1 VAGLRER
8 KKEQTRQRIAETA
21 HRLFGEH
28 GFDEVTVA
36 QVAREAEVAEATVFN
51 YFSTKEAL
59 YYSGLETFGDQ
70 LVDAVRSRPPGTPAL
85 AAFRAHVLG
94 LGGQLDRIA
103 AGDRAALEQMRT
115 TARVISSSSALRM
128 REKIVLAEMA
138 DSLTEALVAGRSPDG
153 TDTAPDPVA
162 RSVANALMGVHSAL
176 LSHAR
181 ERLLADDRPTE
192 IAADVRAYGERAF
205 ALLEHGLGMAYTG
218 LD

>member
-21 HRLFGEH
+21 RGLFAEH

-59 YYSGLETFGDQ
+59 YYSGLEAFGEQ
-70 LVDAVRSRPPGTPAL
+70 LVDAVRGRPAGTPAL
-85 AAFRAHVLG
+85 AAFRARVLG
-94 LGGQLDRIA
+94 AGGQLDRIA
-103 AGDRAALEQMRT
+103 AGDGAALEQMRT
-115 TARVISSSSALRM
+115 TARVISSSAALRV
-128 REKIVLAEMA
+128 REKIVLAEIA
-138 DSLTEALVAGRSPDG
+138 ESLAGALMAGRTGDG
-153 TDTAPDPVA
+153 AEATPDPVA

-176 LSHAR
+176 LSHSR
-181 ERLLADDRPTE
+181 DRLLADDRPTE

-205 ALLEHGLGMAYTG
+205 ALLEHGLGMTYPG
-218 LD
+218 LG

>member
-1 VAGLRER
+1 MGLRER

-21 HRLFGEH
+21 RRLFTEH

-36 QVAREAEVAEATVFN
+36 HIAREAEVAEATVFN

-59 YYSGLETFGDQ
+59 YYSGLEVFGEQ
-70 LVDAVRSRPPGTPAL
+70 LVAAVRSRLPGTSAL

-94 LGGQLDRIA
+94 LGGELDRIA
-103 AGDRAALEQMRT
+103 AGDGAALERMRT
-115 TARVISSSSALRM
+115 TARVISSSAALRV
-128 REKIVLAEMA
+128 REKIVLGEVAE
-138 DSLTEALVAGRSPDG
+138 SLAEALVDGRSDG
-153 TDTAPDPVA
+153 GDATPDPVA

-181 ERLLADDRPTE
+181 ARLLADDRPTE

-205 ALLEHGLGMAYTG
+205 ALLEHGLGMTYPG
-218 LD
+218 LE